1 MIRIH
6 TSFPLSGTDQ
16 RPIKSQ
22 KSKHGFLMAMDFSD
36 QMTGASA
43 NLMNL
48 QCFAGRHLINVSVVE
63 PFIHPIGSTLGVS
76 LSPSFNNLKPENMNT
91 VKHSDVFD
99 SKEWTQ
105 IASSNEYAPLISWNE
120 FMNSCPKKLIFVH
133 HVYHGKKSDHCE
145 KLYSIMVNATHEFVT
160 ENKFEVVKRVCLNF
174 KSIGILSPEQFIDR
188 IYGDFKANEVV
199 VIFNRWGGFSIYVED
214 YMLSVKGTP
223 CIRGKEKRLYHHSKQ
238 LLNDVKQYSDKY
250 MDKTRKYLAVMVR
263 VEFFA
268 NNNHFNELPA
278 DAQRT
283 KLMKC
288 FDSINQK
295 VTTVKR
301 DHSLNAILLTLDVG
315 KHGSIWFRM
324 NNGRYSSRLNMT
336 VLNETIP
343 KFLDSLMGH
352 SFSQTEWEDSFE
364 HVARFK
370 VPGYIASMQLEL
382 AANSVC
388 LLQAGGGTFQQSAM
402 RLYNELHQESTRCTL
417 SACQ

>member
-1 MIRIH
+1 
-6 TSFPLSGTDQ
+6 
-16 RPIKSQ
+16 
-22 KSKHGFLMAMDFSD
+22 MAMDFSD

-48 QCFAGRHLINVSVVE
+48 QCFAGRHLVNVSVVE
-63 PFIHPIGSTLGVS
+63 PFIHPIGSKLGVG

-105 IASSNEYAPLISWNE
+105 IASSNKYAPLITWNE
-120 FMNSCPKKLIFVH
+120 FMSICPKKLILVN
-133 HVYHGKKSDHCE
+133 HVYTGGINCDGLHN
-145 KLYSIMVNATHEFVT
+145 IVVNATKEFVT

-174 KSIGILSPEQFIDR
+174 RSTGVLSPEQFIDK

-199 VIFNRWGGFSIYVED
+199 VIFNRWGGFSIYVEN

-238 LLNDVKQYSDKY
+238 LLSDVKQYSDRY
-250 MDKTRKYLAVMVR
+250 MGKSANYLAVMVR

-268 NNNHFNELPA
+268 IKNHFYELPA
-278 DAQRT
+278 DVQRA

-288 FDSINQK
+288 FNSINQK
-295 VTTVKR
+295 VMTLKR
-301 DHSLNAILLTLDVG
+301 EHSINAILLTIDVG
-315 KHGSIWFRM
+315 KHGSMRFRM
-324 NNGRYSSRLNMT
+324 NQGRYAYTPSANMT
-336 VLNETIP
+336 VLNETVS
-343 KFLDSLMGH
+343 KFLVSLMGH

-364 HVARFK
+364 LVARFK

-402 RLYNELHQESTRCTL
+402 RLYNELHHDSTRCTL